1 MHAVVGAKNNIM
13 TLSLENPRVEFCG
26 CVVVS
31 AEEQKAGASNEIVEF
46 VLNADLPEMEPN
58 AASQGVRM
66 CFFVIQRQIAET
78 EYTPIYKSEVC
89 RGESTENFFW
99 NKIKLSCANLC

>member
-31 AEEQKAGASNEIVEF
+31 AEEYKAGASNEIVEF

-58 AASQGVRM
+58 AAASQGARM
-66 CFFVIQRQIAET
+66 CFFVI
-78 EYTPIYKSEVC
+78 
-89 RGESTENFFW
+89 
-99 NKIKLSCANLC
+99 